1 MKKTLLIFLFSILF
15 SSTALACN
23 FKISNFGDKKEQV
36 KLEGQENKP
45 QPVLMPDQFG
55 GESLLIPM
63 EDICKEDKSLW
74 GTLVI
79 HLYVDNKLSQI
90 QLYRANMKDNKLM
103 DFAMRKYGKF
113 NLPEGLPKLM
123 WRGSYQWEVGNDN
136 IEYIFT
142 NIHDGH
148 AEIMDITSKLYA
160 NTMADYNEKVGE
172 WLDTQK

>member
-113 NLPEGLPKLM
+113 NLPEGLPKNK
-123 WRGSYQWEVGNDN
+123 WRGSYQWEVGND
-136 IEYIFT
+136 YVQYVSA

-148 AEIMDITSKLYA
+148 AEVIEITSKLYA
-160 NTMADYNEKVGE
+160 NVIADYNSKVGK
-172 WLDTQK
+172 WLDSQK